1 MHLCGQTLRL
11 SLMNP
16 LPVRP
21 STDLPAPLAELVV
34 LLRARLDSDR
44 VLTEAEDVLPYGFD
58 GTAVL
63 KERPAIV
70 VFPREAEDVA
80 YVLTQARARSVP
92 VVTRGSGTGLSGGS
106 VPVPGCIILCL
117 VKMDRILELDPKN
130 LTLLAEAGV
139 VTQKIYDA
147 ADAAGLFYPP
157 DPGSMKISTIGGNVA
172 ENSGGL
178 RGLKYGVTRDYVMG
192 LEVVL
197 ADGSICWL
205 GSKCVKDV
213 AGYNLRDLF
222 IGSEGT
228 LGVVTR
234 VLLKLLPKPAA
245 RQTLL
250 ATYTAMDAAAETV
263 SAIIAAKVIPCTLEF
278 LDRRTIQCVED
289 FAKVGLPRDAGAI
302 LFIETDGHPAAVAD
316 EAAKIEELCRRHG
329 ASSVRRAADA
339 AEATQLATARRS
351 AFSALARL
359 RPTTI
364 LEDVTVPRSELAGM
378 VRAVEAIA
386 EKHRLTI
393 ATFGHFG
400 DGNLHPT
407 ILTDERDREE
417 MQRVEHAFADIVEE
431 TLRRGGTLTGEHGV
445 GLAKRP
451 FLPRQLG
458 DASFKLLRLVKHSID
473 PDGLLNPG
481 KIFDCVETPNAER

>member
-1 MHLCGQTLRL
+1 
-11 SLMNP
+11 MNII
-16 LPVRP
+16 V
-21 STDLPAPLAELVV
+21 DIPAALT
-34 LLRARLDSDR
+34 ARLGSHR
-44 VLTEAEDVLPYGFD
+44 VLTEREDILPYGFD
-58 GTAVL
+58 GTATL
-63 KERPAIV
+63 KQMPACVI
-70 VFPREAEDVA
+70 FPRDAADVSFI
-80 YVLTQARARSVP
+80 LTLAREHRVP

-106 VPVPGCIILCL
+106 VPLPGSIVLCL
-117 VKMDRILELDPKN
+117 VQMDQIVEVDTAN
-130 LTLLAEAGV
+130 LTLRAEAGAI
-139 VTQKIYDA
+139 TQKIYEA
-147 ADAAGLFYPP
+147 ADAVGLFYPP

-228 LGVVTR
+228 LGVVTQ

-250 ATYTAMDAAAETV
+250 ATYTTMDAAAETV
-263 SAIIAAKVIPCTLEF
+263 SAIIAAKIIPCTLEF
-278 LDRRTIQCVED
+278 LDQKTLRCVED
-289 FAKVGLPRDAGAI
+289 FAHVGLPRDAAAI
-302 LFIETDGHPAAVAD
+302 LLIETDGHPAAVAD
-316 EAAKIEELCRRHG
+316 EADAIEELCRAHG
-329 ASSVRRAADA
+329 ASSVRRAANA
-339 AEATQLATARRS
+339 TEATQLATARRS

-378 VRAVEAIA
+378 IRAVEAIA
-386 EKHRLTI
+386 KKHDLTI

-407 ILTDERDREE
+407 ILTDERDTAE
-417 MQRVEHAFADIVEE
+417 MHRVELAFADIVEE
-431 TLRRGGTLTGEHGV
+431 TLKRGGTLTGEHGV
-445 GLAKRP
+445 GLAKKS
-451 FLPRQLG
+451 FLKRQLG
-458 DASFKLLRLVKHSID
+458 DNSYALLRLVKRSID

-481 KIFDCVETPNAER
+481 KIFD